1 VHGLPVREITTLNA
15 PPSIGP
21 FSQAIETNGTRY
33 VSGQGPIDPETEKT
47 VERDPTVQTRQTLEN
62 VATILD
68 GADRSLADVMK
79 STFFLSDMCHYD
91 AVNKVYGDMLTEP
104 FPARSALEVVRL
116 PVDILV
122 GIEVIAEGK

>member
-1 VHGLPVREITTLNA
+1 M
-15 PPSIGP
+15 S
-21 FSQAIETNGTRY
+21 
-33 VSGQGPIDPETEKT
+33 
-47 VERDPTVQTRQTLEN
+47 
-62 VATILD
+62 
-68 GADRSLADVMK
+68 
-79 STFFLSDMCHYD
+79 HYD